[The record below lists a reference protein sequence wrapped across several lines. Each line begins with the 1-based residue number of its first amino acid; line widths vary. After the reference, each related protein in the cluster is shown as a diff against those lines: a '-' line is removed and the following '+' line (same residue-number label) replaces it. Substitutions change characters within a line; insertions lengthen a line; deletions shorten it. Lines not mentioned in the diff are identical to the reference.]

1 MKLENIKSVYFIG
14 IGGIGMSAVARYFL
28 SLGKKVGGYDRKETE
43 LTRVLAAEGA
53 DIHYEDNSSL
63 ISPEFFDK
71 ESSLVV
77 YTPAIPAD
85 HEEKKC
91 FIARGLQL
99 HKRAEVLGMIT
110 RSEKA
115 LCVAGT
121 HGKTTTSAMAAH
133 ILHESH
139 TGCDAFLGGITRN
152 YNSNFLLSEKREI
165 VVVEADEFD
174 RSFHHLSPYISVI
187 TSCDPDHLDIYGTAE
202 AYYESF
208 RHYTSL
214 IQPGGAL
221 IMHTGISLKPDL
233 ADGVRCFTYGAS
245 EGDFRAENVRIKDGE
260 IDFDFVSP
268 VENISGIRLG
278 VPALINIDNGVAAM
292 AMAQAAGA
300 TAFEIRSAMASFK
313 GIQRRFDFKIKTP
326 HGAFL
331 IDYAH
336 HPEEL
341 RKSILSMRALYPNRR
356 ISAVFQPHLYTR
368 TRDFY
373 LDFAESLS
381 LLDEV
386 VLTEIYPAREEPIA
400 GVTSKLIFDNIAP
413 GVEKYICP
421 VDKLFEFVKARDF
434 DVLML
439 LGAGDIADR
448 ADEITQILKER

>member
-28 SLGKKVGGYDRKETE
+28 SLGKMVGGYDRKETE

-53 DIHYEDNSSL
+53 DIHYEDNPSL
-63 ISPEFFDK
+63 ISSAFFDK
-71 ESSLVV
+71 ESSLIV

-85 HEEKKC
+85 HSEMKTFVEH
-91 FIARGLQL
+91 GQQL

-152 YNSNFLLSEKREI
+152 YNSNFLLSEKREF

-221 IMHTGISLKPDL
+221 IMHADVNLKPDL
-233 ADGVRCFTYGAS
+233 AEGVRSFTYGAS

-268 VENISGIRLG
+268 VENIPGIRLG

-300 TAFEIRSAMASFK
+300 TAIEIRSAMASFK
-313 GIQRRFDFKIKTP
+313 GIQRRFDFKLKSP

-341 RKSILSMRALYPNRR
+341 RKSILSMKALYPGRR
-356 ISAVFQPHLYTR
+356 ITGVFQPHLYTR

-373 LDFAESLS
+373 REFADSLS

-400 GVTSKLIFDNIAP
+400 GVTSKLIFDNIRP
-413 GVEKYICP
+413 GVAKRLCP
-421 VDKLFEFVKARDF
+421 ACSLSEYVDTHDF

-448 ADEITQILKER
+448 AEEITQILKKK